1 MIKNKKSMN
10 KIMNM
15 MITLI
20 YIQLIRQDDG
30 YEYDEKKLLFRL
42 IGNVLS
48 LLNLI
53 NLNMYVINMHQFD
66 LLS

>member
-1 MIKNKKSMN
+1 MN

-30 YEYDEKKLLFRL
+30 YDEKKLLFWFM
-42 IGNVLS
+42 GHVLS

>member
-1 MIKNKKSMN
+1 
-10 KIMNM
+10 MNM

-30 YEYDEKKLLFRL
+30 YDEKKLLFWL

-48 LLNLI
+48 LLSLI
-53 NLNMYVINMHQFD
+53 NLNMYVMNMHQFD

>member
-1 MIKNKKSMN
+1 MN

-30 YEYDEKKLLFRL
+30 YEYDEKKLLFQL

>member
-1 MIKNKKSMN
+1 
-10 KIMNM
+10 MNM

-30 YEYDEKKLLFRL
+30 YDEKKLLFWFM
-42 IGNVLS
+42 GHVLS